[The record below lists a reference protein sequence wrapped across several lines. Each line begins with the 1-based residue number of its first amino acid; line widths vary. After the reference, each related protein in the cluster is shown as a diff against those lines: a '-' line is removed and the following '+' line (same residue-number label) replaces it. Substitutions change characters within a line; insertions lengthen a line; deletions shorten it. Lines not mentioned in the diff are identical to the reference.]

1 MKKEEMSLHHSP
13 FLLEILQCVLDA
25 FRGSLRIGHRNEMD
39 TIMIVV
45 KPTKDLPLEFLTM
58 SFKNKNIDM
67 INMIRQFEK
76 GLQKDTERWIMT
88 EGNERLGNR
97 GIKKLEACSK
107 TSGQNKYGTF

>member
-1 MKKEEMSLHHSP
+1 
-13 FLLEILQCVLDA
+13 
-25 FRGSLRIGHRNEMD
+25 MD

-45 KPTKDLPLEFLTM
+45 KPSKDLPLEFLTM
-58 SFKNKNIDM
+58 SLKNKNIDM

-97 GIKKLEACSK
+97 GIKKLEARSK
-107 TSGQNKYGTF
+107 TSGQNKYGTL